1 MFPDTCMCDEFLV
14 NKIDFVKK
22 DMYVHRSYK
31 IPIIERLK
39 RHPGNKYRQVQ
50 IGHNILLNE

>member
-1 MFPDTCMCDEFLV
+1 MMYLV

-22 DMYVHRSYK
+22 KDMYVHGTYK